1 LIFFFRSMYIFSPLL
16 VPIWVLQLSAWG
28 VVIGVL
34 AELQPE
40 CLMSCNSFDKNYKN
54 YMSRVATEVHE
65 ELQLECLPCCNRSAC
80 WVAIRLIKIYKNYMT
95 RVASE
100 VLEELQLKCLLSC
113 DSSDTNNKRLHVQ
126 TCNWSTW
133 GVAIEVLAILYYPF
147 SCNRTVV
154 RVAIDAHS
162 ELQILSAS
170 VWYYTTPSV
179 ASGQ

>member
-1 LIFFFRSMYIFSPLL
+1 MYIFSPLL

-40 CLMSCNSFDKNYKN
+40 CLMSCNSFDKSYKN

-126 TCNWSTW
+126 TCNWNN
-133 GVAIEVLAILYYPF
+133 G
-147 SCNRTVV
+147 SCNMYVKN
-154 RVAIDAHS
+154 IKCLQSLGFLD
-162 ELQILSAS
+162 ELQP
-170 VWYYTTPSV
+170 VYYCSCSQCIIAVATTVS
-179 ASGQ
+179 SKL